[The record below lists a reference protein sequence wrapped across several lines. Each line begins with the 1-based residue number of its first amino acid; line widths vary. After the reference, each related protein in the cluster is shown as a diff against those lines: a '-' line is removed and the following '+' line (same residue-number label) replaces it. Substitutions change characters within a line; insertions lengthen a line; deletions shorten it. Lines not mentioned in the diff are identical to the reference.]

1 MTNENTQTNIA
12 IYIDLENLKINKNKK
27 TLNVNKLMNEIKE
40 NDSKN
45 TKFIIKYACG
55 NLASIKN
62 FESYLKNWHFELV
75 DIPPLVSETKKD
87 NNGTNHKVPKNR
99 ADTAISMKAL
109 KDYFTYKDEIDLF
122 IFITSDSDFTLIMD
136 ELSKLGKNVWLVCEE
151 SKTEKDYFKSCTD
164 KILSIDDFIDNQI
177 AGENEIQQKPKDEN
191 APNNIMNKIK
201 ENLENLKFNKSEI
214 EIIVNVLT
222 KNNGS
227 TIEMEKLKKE
237 LGNKAGISYKKKTVH
252 NQNQLLK
259 ELEKLEILKIKKFKA
274 TKVTISN
281 FIP

>member
-12 IYIDLENLKINKNKK
+12 IYIDLENLKINKNTK
-27 TLNVNKLMNEIKE
+27 TLNVNKLMDKIKE
-40 NDSKN
+40 NASKN

-55 NLASIKN
+55 NLASIEN
-62 FESYLKNWHFELV
+62 FESELKNWHFELV
-75 DIPPLVSETKKD
+75 DIPPLVSETKE
-87 NNGTNHKVPKNR
+87 NEIVAKNR
-99 ADTAISMKAL
+99 ADIAISIKAL
-109 KDYFTYKDEIDLF
+109 KDYYTHKDEIDLF

-136 ELSKLGKNVWLVCEE
+136 ELSKQEKNVWLVCES
-151 SKTEKDYFKSCTD
+151 SKTKKDYFKSCTD
-164 KILSIDDFIDNQI
+164 KILSIENFIDNQT
-177 AGENEIQQKPKDEN
+177 AGKNEIQQKPKDEN

>member
-1 MTNENTQTNIA
+1 MTNENIQTNIA
-12 IYIDLENLKINKNKK
+12 IYIDLENLKIKK
-27 TLNVNKLMNEIKE
+27 DEKILNVNKLMNEIKK
-40 NDSKN
+40 NASKN

-151 SKTEKDYFKSCTD
+151 SQTEKDYFKSCTD
-164 KILSIDDFIDNQI
+164 KILSIENFIDKQI
-177 AGENEIQQKPKDEN
+177 AGENEIQKLLEDN
-191 APNNIMNKIK
+191 RFPNDMRNKIISA
-201 ENLENLKFNKSEI
+201 LKDYEGK
-214 EIIVNVLT
+214 
-222 KNNGS
+222 
-227 TIEMEKLKKE
+227 TIAKKE
-237 LGNKAGISYKKKTVH
+237 LEEKLGKKANITYKNRKNIKRQH
-252 NQNQLLK
+252 DLLK
-259 ELEKLEILKIKKFKA
+259 ELEKLEILKIKKSQ
-274 TKVTISN
+274 VTISN
-281 FIP
+281 F

>member
-1 MTNENTQTNIA
+1 MTNENIQTNIA
-12 IYIDLENLKINKNKK
+12 IYIDLENLKIKK
-27 TLNVNKLMNEIKE
+27 DEKILNVNKLMNEIKK
-40 NDSKN
+40 NASKN

-151 SKTEKDYFKSCTD
+151 SQTEKDYFKSCTD
-164 KILSIDDFIDNQI
+164 KILSIENFIDNQT
-177 AGENEIQQKPKDEN
+177 ADENKIQQKSKDDN
-191 APNNIMNKIK
+191 TPDNIMNKIK
-201 ENLENLKFNKSEI
+201 EKLKNLKFNEDEI

-237 LGNKAGISYKKKTVH
+237 LGNKAGISYSGKSVH

-259 ELEKLEILKIKKFKA
+259 ELVQRGVLKIEKFKA

>member
-12 IYIDLENLKINKNKK
+12 IYIDLENLKINKNTK
-27 TLNVNKLMNEIKE
+27 TLNVNKLMDKIKE
-40 NDSKN
+40 NASKN

-75 DIPPLVSETKKD
+75 DIPPLVSETKE
-87 NNGTNHKVPKNR
+87 GEIVAKNR
-99 ADTAISMKAL
+99 ADIAISIKAL
-109 KDYFTYKDEIDLF
+109 KDYYTHKDEIDLF

-136 ELSKLGKNVWLVCEE
+136 ELSKQRKSVWLVCES
-151 SKTEKDYFKSCTD
+151 SKTKKDYFRSCTD
-164 KILSIDDFIDNQI
+164 KILSIENFIDNQT
-177 AGENEIQQKPKDEN
+177 ADKNEIQQKPKEKNSPD
-191 APNNIMNKIK
+191 NIINKIK
-201 ENLENLKFNKSEI
+201 EELKNLKFNESEI
-214 EIIVNVLT
+214 EIIVKVLI

-237 LGNKAGISYKKKTVH
+237 LDNKAGISYKKKTVH
-252 NQNQLLK
+252 NPNDLLE
-259 ELEKLEILKIKKFKA
+259 ELVQRGVLKIEKFKA
-274 TKVTISN
+274 AKVTISN

>member
-12 IYIDLENLKINKNKK
+12 IYIDLENLKIKKNEKI
-27 TLNVNKLMNEIKE
+27 LNVNKLMNEIKE
-40 NDSKN
+40 NASKN

-55 NLASIKN
+55 NLAAITN
-62 FESYLKNWHFELV
+62 FESELKNWHFELV
-75 DIPPLVSETKKD
+75 DIPPLVSETKE
-87 NNGTNHKVPKNR
+87 GEIVAKNR
-99 ADTAISMKAL
+99 ADIAISIKAL
-109 KDYFTYKDEIDLF
+109 KDYYTHKDEIDLF

-136 ELSKLGKNVWLVCEE
+136 ELFKLGKRVWLVCEK
-151 SKTEKDYFKSCTD
+151 SKNEKDYFRSCTD
-164 KILSIDDFIDNQI
+164 KILSIENFIDNQT
-177 AGENEIQQKPKDEN
+177 AGKNEIQQKSKDEN
-191 APNNIMNKIK
+191 APDKIINKIK
-201 ENLENLKFNKSEI
+201 ENLENLKFNESEI

-237 LGNKAGISYKKKTVH
+237 LGNKAGISYSGKSVH

-259 ELEKLEILKIKKFKA
+259 ELVQRGVLKIEKFKA